1 MTCPK
6 CGIELRAKERTADG
20 RTLLVCRN
28 PKCENCKPGIIVKTL
43 K

>member
-6 CGIELRAKERTADG
+6 CGIELRAKERTEDG
-20 RTLLVCRN
+20 RVVLVCRN
-28 PKCENCKPGIIVKTL
+28 PQCDKHGKVIQIL